1 MVVRRILLASRR
13 KGAGYP
19 EPATP
24 AAPLYRTGRRGGGS
38 GTNEPIQDAEER
50 LSEYLRER
58 DLLLVLDKRDLL
70 LVLDNCEPVVS
81 ACAELAVTLLAW
93 CPSVRIMTTSR
104 EALDVTGERVWRP
117 DPLGG
122 DDADPLARQ
131 SACIASA
138 CYLTSVADWH
148 APALDLDALRG

>member
-1 MVVRRILLASRR
+1 VVVRRILLASRR

-38 GTNEPIQDAEER
+38 GTNEPIQDSEER
-50 LSEYLRER
+50 LSEDLRE
-58 DLLLVLDKRDLL
+58 RDLL

-104 EALDVTGERVWRP
+104 EALDVTGEWVWRP

>member
-1 MVVRRILLASRR
+1 VVVRRILLASRR

-58 DLLLVLDKRDLL
+58 DLLLVLD
-70 LVLDNCEPVVS
+70 NCEPVVS

-117 DPLGG
+117 DPLGVTTQI
-122 DDADPLARQ
+122 L
-131 SACIASA
+131 
-138 CYLTSVADWH
+138 WH
-148 APALDLDALRG
+148 DSQRALPQLVI

>member
-38 GTNEPIQDAEER
+38 GTNEPIQDSEER
-50 LSEYLRER
+50 LSEYLRE
-58 DLLLVLDKRDLL
+58 RDLL

-81 ACAELAVTLLAW
+81 ACAELAGTLLAW

-104 EALDVTGERVWRP
+104 EALDVTGEWVWRP